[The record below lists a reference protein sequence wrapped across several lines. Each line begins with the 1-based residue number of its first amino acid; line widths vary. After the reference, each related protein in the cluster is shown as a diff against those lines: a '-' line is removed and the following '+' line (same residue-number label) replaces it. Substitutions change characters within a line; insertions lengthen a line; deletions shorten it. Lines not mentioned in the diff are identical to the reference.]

1 MDEDAALPRHTRIS
15 AEETPAMKLNHLM
28 LAAAALAAPLAFA
41 TPALADGGVYV
52 GVEGETVAI
61 DGYDAVSYF
70 EGDGTPLEG
79 DAQYTVTWNGADWH
93 FASQANADR
102 FKANPTAYAPQYGGH
117 CAWAMS
123 RGSLA
128 PGDATLYKIVDGKL
142 YLNFNE
148 QVQQTWLK
156 DIPGFIAKSDPAWK
170 EIPEGEVF
178 GG

>member
-1 MDEDAALPRHTRIS
+1 
-15 AEETPAMKLNHLM
+15 MKLNPILI
-28 LAAAALAAPLAFA
+28 AVAALAAPIAFA

-61 DGYDAVSYF
+61 SGYDAVSYF

-79 DAQYTVTWNGADWH
+79 DAQYSVTWNGAEWH
-93 FASQANADR
+93 FASQANADK
-102 FKANPTAYAPQYGGH
+102 FKADPDAYAPQYGGH

-148 QVQQTWLK
+148 QVQQTWVK

>member
-1 MDEDAALPRHTRIS
+1 
-15 AEETPAMKLNHLM
+15 MKRNHLI
-28 LAAAALAAPLAFA
+28 LAAAAFVAPLAFA
-41 TPALADGGVYV
+41 TPAFADGGIYV
-52 GVEGETVAI
+52 GVEGESVAI
-61 DGYDAVSYF
+61 SGYDAVSYF
-70 EGDGTPLEG
+70 EGDGAPLEG
-79 DAQYTVTWNGADWH
+79 DAQYSVTWNGAEWH
-93 FASQANADR
+93 FASQANADKFR
-102 FKANPTAYAPQYGGH
+102 ANPDAYAPQYGGH

-123 RGSLA
+123 RGALA

-170 EIPEGEVF
+170 GIPEGEVF